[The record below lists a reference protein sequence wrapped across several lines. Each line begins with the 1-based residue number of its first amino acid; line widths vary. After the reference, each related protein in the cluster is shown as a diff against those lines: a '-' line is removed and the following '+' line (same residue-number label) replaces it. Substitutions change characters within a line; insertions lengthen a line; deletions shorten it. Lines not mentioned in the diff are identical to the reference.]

1 MTQQQYQQLRPFV
14 LHSTWEKLYDSWGG
28 PYADKLDLQR
38 HILQTVQEMDKCI
51 GNTPHRNSI
60 TLAVDIVQPE
70 AETIVPDSPVTIL
83 QNLWNQIK
91 IEKLHLIPQE
101 EEPMKPEDTAHS
113 WRHGLS
119 HFAFRTTKSGL
130 ELLGSVAHEGEHA
143 HQSDK
148 SRYTPDELKMIA
160 IFRAVNCSP
169 ESNFT
174 RYQNNYN
181 EMAARI
187 QEAKLYLDIFKY
199 AQDDPEWNIQER
211 EFFVEHFREL
221 NAQLTDEVTET
232 NVASLINF
240 VVKGLKSTEESCE
253 LIDAAFPSAN
263 SHQSNIAA
271 SKFMD
276 TTGRAMLQKMHD
288 ELWSYSSQISAIIRQ
303 LDREVNPELDR
314 ALTMQQDNRK
324 QIIRKMQDVGV
335 PLVDIAQMN
344 PFPQECINLEHREEN
359 VPYALQIVGTYH
371 NPALII
377 TPEGLCFVYDK
388 EPLIRPYGKVNQE
401 NLPDDPELA
410 YIPPSYTQD
419 IDAIAEPEEEHDEP

>member
-1 MTQQQYQQLRPFV
+1 
-14 LHSTWEKLYDSWGG
+14 
-28 PYADKLDLQR
+28 
-38 HILQTVQEMDKCI
+38 
-51 GNTPHRNSI
+51 
-60 TLAVDIVQPE
+60 
-70 AETIVPDSPVTIL
+70 
-83 QNLWNQIK
+83 
-91 IEKLHLIPQE
+91 
-101 EEPMKPEDTAHS
+101 
-113 WRHGLS
+113 
-119 HFAFRTTKSGL
+119 
-130 ELLGSVAHEGEHA
+130 
-143 HQSDK
+143 
-148 SRYTPDELKMIA
+148 
-160 IFRAVNCSP
+160 
-169 ESNFT
+169 
-174 RYQNNYN
+174 
-181 EMAARI
+181 
-187 QEAKLYLDIFKY
+187 
-199 AQDDPEWNIQER
+199 
-211 EFFVEHFREL
+211 
-221 NAQLTDEVTET
+221 
-232 NVASLINF
+232 
-240 VVKGLKSTEESCE
+240 
-253 LIDAAFPSAN
+253 
-263 SHQSNIAA
+263 
-271 SKFMD
+271 
-276 TTGRAMLQKMHD
+276 MLQKMHD